1 MVTSFCGILVLAV
14 PITVIST
21 NFNEQYDKLKR
32 SRQRLRA
39 QMMLLKNQFKTKRTG
54 LDAMLDEVEELVQ
67 RNTMELRKDVEE
79 LFEQSALELNEEIKS
94 LVRLAFKQ
102 RRKRAQALEQGISL
116 RQSGAGSF
124 LGAQSRG
131 SAPANHGT
139 AVGAAMPTV
148 GAAMPTSP
156 PSPAGAPGDA
166 QTDDRRTPGRDGARA
181 AHSDSPADAKSAAA
195 ASQSQL

>member
-139 AVGAAMPTV
+139 AVGAAMLR
-148 GAAMPTSP
+148 SP